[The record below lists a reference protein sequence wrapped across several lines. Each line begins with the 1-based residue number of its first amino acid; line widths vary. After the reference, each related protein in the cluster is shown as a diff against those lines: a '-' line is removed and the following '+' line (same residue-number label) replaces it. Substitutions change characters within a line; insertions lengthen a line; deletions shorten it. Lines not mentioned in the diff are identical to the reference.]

1 MRTPDG
7 RECPHYYEDF
17 HRGRAVQECRL
28 AAANPHT
35 LRWRPTDC
43 ARCPVPAILQAN
55 ASPHMRLRLTLRK
68 RWLGRFGRKLEVHAW
83 CALHDVPIE
92 NPYLGCP
99 LDAAD
104 NDALRLFR
112 EALEKTDD

>member
-1 MRTPDG
+1 MRTPAG
-7 RECPHYYEDF
+7 QECAHYYEDF

-28 AAANPHT
+28 AAANAHSLP
-35 LRWRPTDC
+35 WQPTDC

-55 ASPHMRLRLTLRK
+55 ASPHMRLTLTVRK
-68 RWLGRFGRKLEVHAW
+68 RWLGRFGRVLDVRAW
-83 CALHDVPIE
+83 CTLHDVPIE

-99 LDAAD
+99 LDAD
-104 NDALRLFR
+104 ENDALRLFR